1 MTRVRRCAYA
11 TAALTAYVL
20 LAARPAWAADPAPD
34 EPARDFSITPKLGVQ
49 ESFTDNALLTASNM
63 RSDFVTRLNA
73 SAIVNVDTGRTKAT
87 IDSAA
92 SYDQYANNSDLS
104 GWSLYGNGNGAYT
117 VIPGALSLEAEG
129 SITNG
134 TVSTFGTSAIDR
146 SGTVGR
152 VQLATYDVGP
162 RFTTTL
168 DDFADVNLLGRF
180 AQVLYNSS
188 DTSNVMALPADSSIV
203 DIVAVLGTGTRF
215 PWYELTTTGNY
226 ERDDHGFQLYNGLQ
240 SGFFRVM
247 PELRL
252 VARAGYDDI
261 TQPGVVD
268 IRAPIARGGLELS
281 INRLSKITV
290 EGGVRYN
297 HATWNADVYLQF
309 SDRIYFTGRYFEI
322 LEPAQIQI
330 HNSFSDFVNMSRLL
344 PTPIAPENFAVT
356 GNLYNQTSL
365 SKTAEARLVYQ
376 WEADSISLDAS
387 WDDRRFLATNDHDRV
402 LTGNAAYYRR
412 IAPDLVAEVRASYAQ
427 TFASPIYGASSS
439 YGGELSLS
447 YDINSQMVAR
457 AGYATN
463 QQTQTSPLHQSL
475 SENVIFA
482 AVERRF

>member
-1 MTRVRRCAYA
+1 MIRLRRCANA
-11 TAALTAYVL
+11 TAALTAYIWL
-20 LAARPAWAADPAPD
+20 FPGLARAADPVAP
-34 EPARDFSITPKLGVQ
+34 EPARDFSIAPKLGIQ
-49 ESFTDNALLTASNM
+49 ESFTDNALLTASNV

-73 SAIVNVDTGRTKAT
+73 GAIVNVDTGRTKAT
-87 IDSAA
+87 VDTAV

-104 GWSLYGNGNGAYT
+104 GWSLYGNGNGAYSI
-117 VIPGALSLEAEG
+117 IPGALSLEAEG
-129 SITNG
+129 SVTNG

-146 SGTVGR
+146 SGTTGR

-162 RFTTTL
+162 RFTTTI

-188 DTSNVMALPADSSIV
+188 DTSNVTMLPANSSIV
-203 DIVAVLGTGTRF
+203 DIVGVLGTGTRF

-226 ERDDHGFQLYNGLQ
+226 ERDDHGFQLYNGIQ

-247 PELRL
+247 PQLRL
-252 VARAGYDDI
+252 VVRGGYDDI

-268 IRAPIARGGLELS
+268 IRAPIARGGFELS

-297 HATWNADVYLQF
+297 HATWNADIYLQF

-330 HNSFSDFVNMSRLL
+330 HNSFSDFINMSRLL

-387 WDDRRFLATNDHDRV
+387 WDDRRFLSTNDHDRV
-402 LTGNAAYYRR
+402 LVGNAAYYHR
-412 IAPDLVAEVRASYAQ
+412 IAPDLTAEVRASYAQ

-439 YGGELSLS
+439 YGGEVSLS
-447 YDINSQMVAR
+447 YDINSYMVAR
-457 AGYATN
+457 AGYAID
-463 QQTQTSPLHQSL
+463 QQTQTAPVNQSL
-475 SENVIFA
+475 SENVVFA
-482 AVERRF
+482 AIERRF